1 MEDQF
6 VKSEV
11 YKANRESVYQLNFQK
26 MHLRYA
32 NESGKLIIITVFY
45 YQWKQHG
52 NKTIISAK
60 FPNLKQRIEFFLP
73 ITRVNE

>member
-32 NESGKLIIITVFY
+32 NESGKLIIVTVFY
-45 YQWKQHG
+45 YQRKRHG

>member
-26 MHLRYA
+26 MDLRYV
-32 NESGKLIIITVFY
+32 NESGKLIIVTVVY
-45 YQWKQHG
+45 YQQKRHG

-60 FPNLKQRIEFFLP
+60 FPSLKQRIEFFLP